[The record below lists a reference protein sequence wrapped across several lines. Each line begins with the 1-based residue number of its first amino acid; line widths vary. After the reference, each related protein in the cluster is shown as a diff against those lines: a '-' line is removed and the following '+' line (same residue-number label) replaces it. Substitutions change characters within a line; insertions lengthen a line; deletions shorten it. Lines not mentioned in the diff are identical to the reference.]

1 MKRGQSSLRTTLVI
15 VCVSLSIGICALMG
29 LVSVYFIS
37 TSTDSAYEQYE
48 MVKMDGY
55 KQEIKSQVQSVLAIL
70 QSKYDQAEAGILTET
85 EAKAEAKSIINDMR
99 YRDDSSGYFW
109 IDDTEYILIMHPI
122 LPEQE
127 GNNRFELEDQ
137 NGVMIIQSVIS
148 VCKTPEKGG
157 YNEFYFTKSDG
168 VTVAPKIAYSSI
180 FEPWG
185 WAVSTGNYV
194 DDMEL
199 EMAAVKD
206 TISNDFV
213 NMCTILV
220 ICVAVVL
227 VITVFISV
235 ITGTVIVHPLKRMQ
249 EFANRLSTGDLTKDV
264 TIKQNN
270 EIGITAD
277 NLNTAR
283 GNINNLIKDITSATN
298 NINNALNEF
307 DDSFVYMNR
316 SIGEVNVAVE
326 GISRNVNRQAESTSD
341 ASVNISS
348 MAKGIQNSS
357 SEISELGKNSSN
369 MKLLSEECFEK
380 IKELVEENKNT
391 EINVSS
397 MFKQAES
404 TNTAAEN
411 IRQVA
416 GLIYE
421 ISEQTN
427 LLALNASIE
436 AARAGEN
443 GKGFA
448 VVANEIGNLA
458 NQTANSVDTISN
470 TIENLLENSSKSLTL
485 METVN
490 NTIHNQV
497 DFLNNTQKIF
507 GELYNSLNGF
517 MSTIVEVEQMTN
529 EIDGQRQGITSA
541 VDTLNIL
548 AKDNAS
554 VSEDTFVKTEEL
566 ERTVRESKDTITKLK
581 QNIEVLNENIK
592 LFTV

>member
-1 MKRGQSSLRTTLVI
+1 MKKRQSSLKTTLVI

-37 TSTDSAYEQYE
+37 TSTNSAYDQFEL
-48 MVKMDGY
+48 VKMDGY

-70 QSKYDQAEAGILTET
+70 QSKYDAAEAGVLTEAEAKE
-85 EAKAEAKSIINDMR
+85 EAKAIINDMR

-109 IDDTEYILIMHPI
+109 IDDTDYILIMHPI

-137 NGVMIIQSVIS
+137 NGVMIIQSVIR
-148 VCKTPEKGG
+148 VCQTPEKGG
-157 YNEFYFTKSDG
+157 YNEFYFTKADG
-168 VTVAPKIAYSSI
+168 VTVAPKIAYSGI

-199 EMAAVKD
+199 EMAAVKES
-206 TISNDFV
+206 INNDFV
-213 NMCTILV
+213 NMCTMLI
-220 ICVAVVL
+220 ICVVVVL
-227 VITVFISV
+227 VITILISI
-235 ITGTVIVHPLKRMQ
+235 ITGTVIVRPLKRMQ
-249 EFANRLSTGDLTKDV
+249 EFANSLSAGDLTKNI

-270 EIGITAD
+270 EIGITAG

-283 GNINNLIKDITSATN
+283 GNINNLIKDITSAAN
-298 NINNALNEF
+298 NINSALNEF

-326 GISRNVNRQAESTSD
+326 GIAKNINKQAESTSD
-341 ASVNISS
+341 ASDNISS
-348 MAKGIQNSS
+348 MAKGIENSS
-357 SEISELGKNSSN
+357 VEISELGKNSSN

-404 TNTAAEN
+404 TNEAAEN
-411 IRQVA
+411 IREVA
-416 GLIYE
+416 ALIYE

-458 NQTANSVDTISN
+458 NQTANSVDTISE
-470 TIENLLENSSKSLTL
+470 TIKNLLENSSKSLTL

-490 NTIHNQV
+490 KTIHNQV

-507 GELYNSLNGF
+507 GELHDSLNGF

-529 EIDGQRQGITSA
+529 EIDGQRKGITSA
-541 VDTLNIL
+541 VETLNVL

-566 ERTVRESKDTITKLK
+566 EKTVRDSKQTIAKLK
-581 QNIEVLNENIK
+581 DNIEVLIENIK
-592 LFTV
+592 MFTV